1 MSDALLPCDSCHRH
15 LRAGSTSCPFCD
27 ATVRPSAAVAALC
40 VGAALAASLAAPS
53 EAHAQAPRIL
63 LAQAPA
69 SAYGAPP
76 DIDPLLPGSI
86 QTRRPPGAYVHPPGV
101 TLQLRELELRGEVD
115 PSSARRAMAAVYPA
129 LRGCAELARREG
141 ASSIRARVEFSPQG
155 PLRLSEVE
163 GASARLRACV
173 TPALRRMNLG
183 RSQGTVSATISLRVG
198 VGAPPNAPAC
208 PGPNPAGCRQTGCGP
223 GMVCDTRAACRP
235 STCACT
241 PNGWTCTSD
250 CGGGVCRPANLP
262 RPRPRPLPVTE

>member
-1 MSDALLPCDSCHRH
+1 MRDALLPCDSCHRH
-15 LRAGSTSCPFCD
+15 LRAGATSCPFCD
-27 ATVRPSAAVAALC
+27 APVRHAVAVSALCLGAAV
-40 VGAALAASLAAPS
+40 VASLTAPA
-53 EAHAQAPRIL
+53 EAHAQSPRIL

-86 QTRRPPGAYVHPPGV
+86 HERRPGAYVRPPGV
-101 TLQLRELELRGEVD
+101 TVQVRELELRGEVD
-115 PSSARRAMAAVYPA
+115 PAAARRAMAAAYPA
-129 LRGCAELARREG
+129 LRRCADLARREG
-141 ASSIRARVEFSPQG
+141 VSAISARVEVSPQG
-155 PLRLSEVE
+155 RVTVGAVE
-163 GASARLRACV
+163 GLSPRLRACV

-183 RSQGTVSATISLRVG
+183 RSQGAVSATISLRVG
-198 VGAPPNAPAC
+198 VGAPPGGPAC

-235 STCACT
+235 SSCACT
-241 PNGWTCTSD
+241 ANGWTCTSD